1 MAWINILDTIYPVG
15 AIYMSIQ
22 PASPA
27 SFIGGTWTPVEEET
41 FLCSANSEGALQTG
55 GQNTVEHSH
64 SAGGMVAKITPNRGA
79 SGYTYYQI
87 VGTDAYPSHYRIVSG
102 AINADGTICGE
113 GVPLQGRTTTESIDN
128 RPKYITVYIYY
139 RTA

>member
-1 MAWINILDTIYPVG
+1 
-15 AIYMSIQ
+15 MSIQ

-27 SFIGGTWTPVEEET
+27 SFIGGTWMPVEEET

-64 SAGGMVAKITPNRGA
+64 SAGGLVARIAPNRGA
-79 SGYTYYQI
+79 SGYTYYRVI
-87 VGTDAYPSHYRIVSG
+87 GTDAYPSQFKITSG
-102 AINADGTICGE
+102 AIDADSSTCQE
-113 GVPLQGRTTTESIDN
+113 GVQVQGRTTTESIDN

>member
-1 MAWINILDTIYPVG
+1 
-15 AIYMSIQ
+15 MSIQ

-55 GQNTVEHSH
+55 GQNTIEHSH
-64 SAGGMVAKITPNRGA
+64 SAGGLVARIAPNRGA
-79 SGYTYYQI
+79 SGYTYYRVI
-87 VGTDAYPSHYRIVSG
+87 GTDAYPSQFKIT
-102 AINADGTICGE
+102 AGTIDADSSTCNE
-113 GVPLQGRTTTESIDN
+113 GVQIQGSTAATSIDN